1 MGAGENPNP
10 NSVVSV
16 NSVVK
21 YLPFH
26 RLTHLTYLDSVTSGD
41 NPAEGKTMTKIAIAQ
56 IQSSTDKAGNLR
68 KARGFIDDAKTQ
80 GAEAI
85 AFPEFLMAFSPASQ
99 SAAELTAAAES
110 VDGPFIAALR
120 EAARKSQLAILAA
133 IYETSSVSN
142 RVYDTAVWLDAAGNI
157 ASVYRKL
164 HLYDAF
170 GFKESDKFHP
180 GDDIAPLLNL
190 GGAHCGTMICYDLRF
205 PELARILT
213 LAGSNILFAP
223 SGWVQGDLK
232 VDHWQTMIKARALEN
247 GCFVI
252 APNQVG
258 NIYTGHSLAV
268 DPLGR
273 TLVDLDEKEALAVI
287 DIDLALVEE
296 VRGKLPLLQNR
307 RTDVYAKHK
316 I

>member
-1 MGAGENPNP
+1 
-10 NSVVSV
+10 
-16 NSVVK
+16 
-21 YLPFH
+21 
-26 RLTHLTYLDSVTSGD
+26 
-41 NPAEGKTMTKIAIAQ
+41 MTKIAIAQ
-56 IQSSTDKAGNLR
+56 IQSSTDKSGNLR
-68 KARGFIDDAKTQ
+68 KARGLIDEAKSQ
-80 GAEAI
+80 GAELI

-99 SAAELTAAAES
+99 SAAELTAVAES

-133 IYETSSVSN
+133 IYESSAVAN
-142 RVYDTAVWLDAAGNI
+142 RVYDTALWIDAAGNI

-180 GDDIAPLLNL
+180 GDDIAPLIDF
-190 GGAHCGTMICYDLRF
+190 GEAQCGTMICYDLRF
-205 PELARILT
+205 PELARLLT
-213 LAGSNILFAP
+213 LAGANILFAP

-232 VDHWQTMIKARALEN
+232 VEHWRTMIKARALEN

-258 NIYTGHSLAV
+258 NISTGHSMAV

-273 TLVDLDEKEALAVI
+273 TLVDLNENEDLAVV

-316 I
+316 M